1 MYYDDTADA
10 PWNEERNP
18 EIEVEVGVEIVI
30 TLTKTI
36 KVNVDD
42 YTIKDKGIDEDGFP
56 YTDIDVSTC
65 DISDKV
71 NINTIKE
78 DLKDIDSWDIEYFSA
93 AILN

>member
-18 EIEVEVGVEIVI
+18 EIEVQVEVVV
-30 TLTKTI
+30 TLVKTVTI
-36 KVNVDD
+36 KVDD

-56 YTDIDVSTC
+56 YTDIDFSTC

-78 DLKDIDSWDIEYFSA
+78 DLKDTDSWDIEYFDTT
-93 AILN
+93 ILN

>member
-18 EIEVEVGVEIVI
+18 EVEVEVEVVI

-42 YTIKDKGIDEDGFP
+42 YTIKVQI
-56 YTDIDVSTC
+56 
-65 DISDKV
+65 
-71 NINTIKE
+71 
-78 DLKDIDSWDIEYFSA
+78 
-93 AILN
+93 

>member
-18 EIEVEVGVEIVI
+18 EIEVQVEVVVI
-30 TLTKTI
+30 LVRTVTI
-36 KVNVDD
+36 KVDD

-56 YTDIDVSTC
+56 YTDIDFSTC

-78 DLKDIDSWDIEYFSA
+78 DLKDTDSWDIEYFDTT
-93 AILN
+93 ILN

>member
-18 EIEVEVGVEIVI
+18 EIEVQVEVVV
-30 TLTKTI
+30 TLVRTVTI
-36 KVNVDD
+36 KVDD

-56 YTDIDVSTC
+56 YANIDFSTC

-78 DLKDIDSWDIEYFSA
+78 DIDSCDIEYFDTT
-93 AILN
+93 ILD

>member
-18 EIEVEVGVEIVI
+18 EIEVEVEIVV
-30 TLTKTI
+30 TLVRTVTI
-36 KVNVDD
+36 KVDD
-42 YTIKDKGIDEDGFP
+42 YTIKDNGIDEDGFP
-56 YTDIDVSTC
+56 YTDIDFSTC

-78 DLKDIDSWDIEYFSA
+78 DIDSCDIEYFDTT
-93 AILN
+93 ILN

>member
-18 EIEVEVGVEIVI
+18 EIEVEVVV
-30 TLTKTI
+30 TLVRTVTI
-36 KVNVDD
+36 KVDD

-56 YTDIDVSTC
+56 YTDIDFSTC

-78 DLKDIDSWDIEYFSA
+78 DIDSCDIEYFDTT
-93 AILN
+93 ILN

>member
-18 EIEVEVGVEIVI
+18 EIEVQVEVVV
-30 TLTKTI
+30 TLVKTVTI
-36 KVNVDD
+36 KVDD
-42 YTIKDKGIDEDGFP
+42 YTIKDKGIDEEGFP
-56 YTDIDVSTC
+56 YTDIDFSTC

-78 DLKDIDSWDIEYFSA
+78 DLKDTDSWDIEYFDTT
-93 AILN
+93 ILN

>member
-18 EIEVEVGVEIVI
+18 EIEVEVEIVV
-30 TLTKTI
+30 TLVRTVTI
-36 KVNVDD
+36 KVDD

-56 YTDIDVSTC
+56 YTDIDFSTC

-78 DLKDIDSWDIEYFSA
+78 DLKDTDSWDIEYFDTT
-93 AILN
+93 ILN

>member
-18 EIEVEVGVEIVI
+18 EIEVEVEIVV
-30 TLTKTI
+30 TLVRTVTI
-36 KVNVDD
+36 KVDD

-56 YTDIDVSTC
+56 YTDIDFSTC

-71 NINTIKE
+71 NIDTIKE
-78 DLKDIDSWDIEYFSA
+78 DLKDTDSWDIEYFDTT
-93 AILN
+93 ILN